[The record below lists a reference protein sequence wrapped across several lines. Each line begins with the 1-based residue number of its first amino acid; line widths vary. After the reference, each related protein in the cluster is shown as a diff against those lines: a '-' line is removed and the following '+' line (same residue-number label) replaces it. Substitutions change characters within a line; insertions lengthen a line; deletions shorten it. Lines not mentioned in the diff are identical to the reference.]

1 MHAMDW
7 DRQRA
12 IDFMLAN
19 TALAQVDIERE
30 IDRYIS
36 MPGQA
41 CAYKI
46 GQLKILELRAKAEK
60 TLGDKFDIRRFHDAI
75 LLTGAVPLPVLEA
88 HVERWIAGER

>member
-1 MHAMDW
+1 
-7 DRQRA
+7 
-12 IDFMLAN
+12 
-19 TALAQVDIERE
+19 
-30 IDRYIS
+30 

-60 TLGDKFDIRRFHDAI
+60 ALGEKFDVRRFHDAI

-88 HVERWIAGER
+88 HVERWIAGEGSGR